1 MGDENKVAKRKK
13 SIVKAKLIA
22 LIAVIV
28 IALGAGLYFGKSL
41 SSESRITKLGFEDM
55 GELATQAAYCT
66 MVEDTEAARDL
77 FGVEIPFTQSRLIYS
92 YDVIV
97 RAGLDFEQIEWS
109 VDDPNKVIEVK
120 LPEIKVLNSELD
132 TESFKLYLEDESIFR
147 RISMEENNDSMIEME
162 ENARRQAVGNGLLD
176 EARANAE
183 AILRSFF
190 AGVYDLEKYEIVFT
204 DK

>member
-13 SIVKAKLIA
+13 SMVKAKLIA

-120 LPEIKVLNSELD
+120 LPEIRVLNSELD

>member
-1 MGDENKVAKRKK
+1 MGDENKVSKRKK
-13 SIVKAKLIA
+13 SMVKAKLIA

-109 VDDPNKVIEVK
+109 VDEPNKVIEVK

-190 AGVYDLEKYEIVFT
+190 VGVYDLEKYEIVFT

>member
-109 VDDPNKVIEVK
+109 VDEPNKVIEVK

-132 TESFKLYLEDESIFR
+132 AESFKLYLEDESIFR

>member
-13 SIVKAKLIA
+13 SMVKAKLIA

-109 VDDPNKVIEVK
+109 VDEPNKVIEVK

-162 ENARRQAVGNGLLD
+162 ENARRQAVENGLLD

>member
-13 SIVKAKLIA
+13 SMVKAKLIA

-109 VDDPNKVIEVK
+109 VDEPNKVIEVK
-120 LPEIKVLNSELD
+120 LPEIRVLNSELD

-190 AGVYDLEKYEIVFT
+190 AGVYDLEKYEIVFM

>member
-13 SIVKAKLIA
+13 SMVKTKLIA

-147 RISMEENNDSMIEME
+147 RISMEENNDSMIEMKK
-162 ENARRQAVGNGLLD
+162 NACRQAVGNGLLD

>member
-41 SSESRITKLGFEDM
+41 SSESRITKLGFKDM

-109 VDDPNKVIEVK
+109 VDEPNKVIEVK

-132 TESFKLYLEDESIFR
+132 TESFKLYLEDESIFI

>member
-120 LPEIKVLNSELD
+120 LPEIRVLNSELD

-190 AGVYDLEKYEIVFT
+190 AGVYDLEKYEIVFM

>member
-109 VDDPNKVIEVK
+109 VDEPNKVIEVK
-120 LPEIKVLNSELD
+120 LPEIRVLNSELD

-190 AGVYDLEKYEIVFT
+190 AGVYDLEKYEIVFM

>member
-66 MVEDTEAARDL
+66 MVEAARDL

-109 VDDPNKVIEVK
+109 VDEPNKVIEVK
-120 LPEIKVLNSELD
+120 LPEIKVLNSELV

-162 ENARRQAVGNGLLD
+162 ENARRQAVGNSLLG

>member
-13 SIVKAKLIA
+13 SMVKAKLIA

-109 VDDPNKVIEVK
+109 VDEPNKVIEVK

-147 RISMEENNDSMIEME
+147 RISMEDNNNSMIEME

>member
-13 SIVKAKLIA
+13 SMVKAKLIA

-147 RISMEENNDSMIEME
+147 RISMEENNDSMIGME

>member
-13 SIVKAKLIA
+13 SMVKAKLIA

-92 YDVIV
+92 CDVIV

-109 VDDPNKVIEVK
+109 VDEPNKVIEVK
-120 LPEIKVLNSELD
+120 LPEIRVLNSELD

-162 ENARRQAVGNGLLD
+162 KNACRQAVGNGLLD

-190 AGVYDLEKYEIVFT
+190 AGVYDLEKYEIVFM

>member
-41 SSESRITKLGFEDM
+41 SSESRITKLGFKDM

-109 VDDPNKVIEVK
+109 VDEPNKVIEVK

-162 ENARRQAVGNGLLD
+162 ENARRQAIGNGLLC

>member
-13 SIVKAKLIA
+13 SMIKAKLIA

-109 VDDPNKVIEVK
+109 VDEPNKVIEVK

>member
-66 MVEDTEAARDL
+66 MVEAARDL

-109 VDDPNKVIEVK
+109 VDEPNKVIEVK
-120 LPEIKVLNSELD
+120 LPEIKVLNSELV

>member
-1 MGDENKVAKRKK
+1 MGDEKKVAKRKK

-190 AGVYDLEKYEIVFT
+190 AGVYDLEKYEIVFM

>member
-13 SIVKAKLIA
+13 SMVKAKLIA

-109 VDDPNKVIEVK
+109 VDEPNKGRCSTANWTRNRS
-120 LPEIKVLNSELD
+120 NS
-132 TESFKLYLEDESIFR
+132 
-147 RISMEENNDSMIEME
+147 
-162 ENARRQAVGNGLLD
+162 
-176 EARANAE
+176 
-183 AILRSFF
+183 ILRT
-190 AGVYDLEKYEIVFT
+190 KVFSEGSRWRKIT
-204 DK
+204 IP

>member
-22 LIAVIV
+22 LIVVIV

-66 MVEDTEAARDL
+66 MVEDAEAARDL

-109 VDDPNKVIEVK
+109 VDEPNKIIEVK
-120 LPEIKVLNSELD
+120 LPEIRVLNSELD

-190 AGVYDLEKYEIVFT
+190 AGVYDLEKYEIVFM

>member
-13 SIVKAKLIA
+13 SMVKAKLIA
-22 LIAVIV
+22 LIAVII

-109 VDDPNKVIEVK
+109 VDEPNKVIEVK

-190 AGVYDLEKYEIVFT
+190 AGVYDLEKYEIVFM

>member
-41 SSESRITKLGFEDM
+41 SSESRITKLSFEDM

-66 MVEDTEAARDL
+66 MVE
-77 FGVEIPFTQSRLIYS
+77 
-92 YDVIV
+92 
-97 RAGLDFEQIEWS
+97 
-109 VDDPNKVIEVK
+109 
-120 LPEIKVLNSELD
+120 D

>member
-77 FGVEIPFTQSRLIYS
+77 FGVKIPFTQSRLIYS

-109 VDDPNKVIEVK
+109 VDEPNKVIEVK

-190 AGVYDLEKYEIVFT
+190 AGVYDLEKYEIVFM

>member
-55 GELATQAAYCT
+55 GELATQVAYCT

-109 VDDPNKVIEVK
+109 VDEPNKVIEVK

-147 RISMEENNDSMIEME
+147 RISMEDNNNSMIEME

>member
-22 LIAVIV
+22 LIVVIV

-109 VDDPNKVIEVK
+109 VDEPNKIIEVK
-120 LPEIKVLNSELD
+120 LPEIRVLNSELD

>member
-1 MGDENKVAKRKK
+1 MGDENKVAKRRK

-92 YDVIV
+92 CDVIV

-109 VDDPNKVIEVK
+109 VDEPNKVIEVK
-120 LPEIKVLNSELD
+120 LPEIRVLNSELD

-190 AGVYDLEKYEIVFT
+190 AGVYDLEKYEIVFM

>member
-13 SIVKAKLIA
+13 SMVKAKLIA

-97 RAGLDFEQIEWS
+97 RAGLDFGQIEWS
-109 VDDPNKVIEVK
+109 VDEPNKVIEVK

-162 ENARRQAVGNGLLD
+162 ENACRQAVGNGLLD

>member
-109 VDDPNKVIEVK
+109 VDEPNKVIEVK

-147 RISMEENNDSMIEME
+147 RISMEDNNNSMIEME

-190 AGVYDLEKYEIVFT
+190 VGVYDLEKYEIVFT

>member
-1 MGDENKVAKRKK
+1 MGYENKVVKRKK
-13 SIVKAKLIA
+13 SMVKTKLIA

-120 LPEIKVLNSELD
+120 LPEIRVLNSELD

-147 RISMEENNDSMIEME
+147 RISMEENNDSIIEME
-162 ENARRQAVGNGLLD
+162 ENACRQAVGNGLLD

-190 AGVYDLEKYEIVFT
+190 AGVYDLEKYEIVFM

>member
-13 SIVKAKLIA
+13 SMVKAKLIA

-92 YDVIV
+92 CDVIV

-109 VDDPNKVIEVK
+109 VDEPNKVIEVK
-120 LPEIKVLNSELD
+120 LPEIRVLNSELD

>member
-13 SIVKAKLIA
+13 SMVKAKLIA

-109 VDDPNKVIEVK
+109 VDEPNKVIEVK
-120 LPEIKVLNSELD
+120 LPEIRVLNSELD

>member
-1 MGDENKVAKRKK
+1 MGDENKVSKRKK
-13 SIVKAKLIA
+13 SMVKAKLIA

-109 VDDPNKVIEVK
+109 VDEPNKVTEVK

>member
-13 SIVKAKLIA
+13 SMVKTKLIA

-109 VDDPNKVIEVK
+109 VDEPNKVIEVK
-120 LPEIKVLNSELD
+120 LPEIKMLNSEPD

-162 ENARRQAVGNGLLD
+162 ENARRQAVGNGLLG

>member
-13 SIVKAKLIA
+13 SMVKAKLIA

>member
-1 MGDENKVAKRKK
+1 MDDENKVAKRKK

-109 VDDPNKVIEVK
+109 VDEPNKVIEVK
-120 LPEIKVLNSELD
+120 LPEIRVLNSELD

-190 AGVYDLEKYEIVFT
+190 AGVYVLEKYEIVFT

>member
-22 LIAVIV
+22 LIAVII

-109 VDDPNKVIEVK
+109 VDEPYKVIEVK
-120 LPEIKVLNSELD
+120 LPEIRVLNSELD

-190 AGVYDLEKYEIVFT
+190 AGVYDLEKYEIVFM

>member
-41 SSESRITKLGFEDM
+41 ASESRITKLGFKDM

-109 VDDPNKVIEVK
+109 VDEPNKVIEVK

-190 AGVYDLEKYEIVFT
+190 AGVYDLEKYEIVFM

>member
-13 SIVKAKLIA
+13 SMIKAKLIA

-109 VDDPNKVIEVK
+109 VDEPNKVIEVK

-190 AGVYDLEKYEIVFT
+190 AGVYDLEKYEIVFM